1 MFTGLIEAVGV
12 VREIK
17 QRGSTP
23 SDPALHVMRLLIE
36 RGSWPHAPELGESI
50 SINGCCLTLAAPLG
64 DHAGAMAF
72 DAVPQTLSLTT
83 LGTLKAGSRVNLEKS
98 ATLSTLLGGH
108 VVQGHVDGVGRITR
122 VQRGE
127 DWRIRITP
135 PPHLMEFMT
144 PKGSITIEGVSL
156 TLATVDVPG
165 GWIEVAL
172 IPTTLAKTTLQSL
185 AEGDGVNIEADAMA
199 KTIVHWLKNF
209 AQSARPD
216 TGPR

>member
-1 MFTGLIEAVGV
+1 MAGNTSQRTG
-12 VREIK
+12 
-17 QRGSTP
+17 
-23 SDPALHVMRLLIE
+23 
-36 RGSWPHAPELGESI
+36 
-50 SINGCCLTLAAPLG
+50 
-64 DHAGAMAF
+64 
-72 DAVPQTLSLTT
+72 
-83 LGTLKAGSRVNLEKS
+83 
-98 ATLSTLLGGH
+98 
-108 VVQGHVDGVGRITR
+108 
-122 VQRGE
+122 
-127 DWRIRITP
+127 
-135 PPHLMEFMT
+135 T
-144 PKGSITIEGVSL
+144 PKVWFIEERLNFCKCCFAVYAVRINKLEGFTFRGVSR